1 MVDVKLINKQIEV
14 LLKEEPYE
22 VTKLA
27 NAAALIYEDYPDLS
41 WVGFY
46 LLKGEDLYLGPFQ
59 GKVACTR
66 IPVGVGVCGTCV
78 AKKETMLVN
87 NVHEFPGHIACDSAS
102 NSEIVVPLFKNGNI
116 YGVLDIDSTTLN
128 RFNETDKTNI
138 ESIAKTIERIL

>member
-1 MVDVKLINKQIEV
+1 MADVKLINKQIEV

-46 LLKGEDLYLGPFQ
+46 LLKGEYLYLGPFQ

-78 AKKETMLVN
+78 VKKETMLVN

-102 NSEIVVPLFKNGNI
+102 NSEIVVPLFKEGNI

>member
-1 MVDVKLINKQIEV
+1 MVDAKLINKQIEV

-46 LLKGEDLYLGPFQ
+46 LLKGEFLYLGPFQ

-78 AKKETMLVN
+78 AKKETILVN

-102 NSEIVVPLFKNGNI
+102 NSEIVVPLFKEGNI

>member
-1 MVDVKLINKQIEV
+1 MADVKLINKQIEV

-46 LLKGEDLYLGPFQ
+46 LLKGEFLYLGPFQ

-102 NSEIVVPLFKNGNI
+102 NSEIVVPLFKEGNI

>member
-46 LLKGEDLYLGPFQ
+46 LLKGEYLYLGPFQ

-102 NSEIVVPLFKNGNI
+102 NSEIVVPLFKEGNI